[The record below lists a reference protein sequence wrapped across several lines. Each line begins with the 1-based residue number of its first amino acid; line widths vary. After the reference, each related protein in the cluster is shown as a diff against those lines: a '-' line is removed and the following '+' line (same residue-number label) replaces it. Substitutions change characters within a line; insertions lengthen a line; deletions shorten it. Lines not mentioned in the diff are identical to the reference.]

1 MTFRVN
7 RIGPSSK
14 IIIFPDRAALLIYL
28 ESGDSKPKLYK
39 VQSNKETS
47 REKILNICGYRL

>member
-14 IIIFPDRAALLIYL
+14 IIIFPDQAALLIYL